1 MTRLLHSPLGSALT
15 NARQAAADIAL
26 SVYER
31 ATLTTSLRPA
41 SPEDVL
47 PGQLTE
53 LTTAEA
59 RSLLARGRI
68 GRFAYVARAGTP
80 DIVPVNYVLAGET
93 ILVAS
98 GPGPKL
104 QAADRHDLV
113 AFEVDE
119 FDHDARTG
127 WSVVAIGTARR
138 LTPDQRR
145 LVAQRGDIPDTWA
158 TGPRHELIAIEQPRV
173 SGRRLH

>member
-1 MTRLLHSPLGSALT
+1 MTTLVRTALGSALT

-31 ATLTTSLRPA
+31 AVLTSTLQPQSSGEVA
-41 SPEDVL
+41 E
-47 PGQLTE
+47 GQLTQMSS
-53 LTTAEA
+53 AEA
-59 RSLLARGRI
+59 MQRLAERRV
-68 GRFAYVARAGTP
+68 GRFAYIAWVGTP
-80 DIVPVNYVLAGET
+80 DIVPVNYILDGET
-93 ILVAS
+93 ILIAS

-104 QAADRHDLV
+104 QAADCGEVV
-113 AFEVDE
+113 AFEVDA
-119 FDHDARTG
+119 FDEDARTG

-145 LVAQRGDIPDTWA
+145 LVGQRGDLPEVWA
-158 TGPRHELIAIEQPRV
+158 LGPRHELIAIERLRV